1 MMAGLL
7 IISIVSGAAGAIAA
21 LAMSQPFWVALLAY
35 PVTGMIT
42 LLSAAALLS
51 FRASH
56 AARKHAFM
64 PGGLAAAHA
73 RPRH

>member
-7 IISIVSGAAGAIAA
+7 ILSIVSGAAGAVTA
-21 LAMSQPFWVALLAY
+21 LALSQPFWVALLAY

-42 LLSAAALLS
+42 LLAAAVLIS
-51 FRASH
+51 FRATH
-56 AARKHAFM
+56 AARKNEFM

>member
-7 IISIVSGAAGAIAA
+7 IVSIVSGAAGAVVA

-35 PVTGMIT
+35 PVTGMVT
-42 LLSAAALLS
+42 LLGAAVLIS

-56 AARKHAFM
+56 AARKRGFM
-64 PGGLAAAHA
+64 PGPLAAAHA